1 MALHVF
7 ATFGINTLQ
16 LRASKALLN
25 DYSQYLNLG
34 YCITLLFHS

>member
-1 MALHVF
+1 MTLHVF

-25 DYSQYLNLG
+25 DYIQYLNLG
-34 YCITLLFHS
+34 FYITFLFHS